1 VLKHRTNFAETKAA
15 FPSRGWECVS
25 VDMFMC
31 NSASVFSDVSLKWS
45 VLYISSQ
52 ENFLCKSTSCTAGH
66 LQPEWDVY
74 TQLSQQQAER
84 WVCLVFTWQE
94 SQGIFI
100 GLGWEAPDDKFPHC
114 LLLSG
119 LSSKYLNAI
128 VWKVLLFRNHYISLW
143 MAYCECVYKCVCV
156 CVSTLEIKWSSK
168 GLAYV
173 KHIPTHIN

>member
-1 VLKHRTNFAETKAA
+1 MLKHRTNFAETKAA

-100 GLGWEAPDDKFPHC
+100 GLGWEALMTNFHIVFFQGYPQSTWM
-114 LLLSG
+114 LLCERYF
-119 LSSKYLNAI
+119 YLETI
-128 VWKVLLFRNHYISLW
+128 TFHYGWNTVS
-143 MAYCECVYKCVCV
+143 VYKCVCL
-156 CVSTLEIKWSSK
+156 CVYTGDQVIK
-168 GLAYV
+168 
-173 KHIPTHIN
+173 